1 MGAIAKY
8 TTPAFLN
15 NTPYLKTLIETLETH
30 RSANAKCT
38 VRENF
43 LV

>member
-1 MGAIAKY
+1 MGAIAQY

-15 NTPYLKTLIETLETH
+15 NTPYLRNIIETLETH
-30 RSANAKCT
+30 LSAKCT
-38 VRENF
+38 VCDLS